1 MMHTVS
7 LDMYDYDFVMDGHTV
22 KSVVINVTGN
32 TDVTIADI
40 ASEITNSE
48 NNIYVE
54 GYRLIHKNSYFRKKG
69 RQSQFVIDVIDVTPN
84 KKK

>member
-1 MMHTVS
+1 MHTVS
-7 LDMYDYDFVMDGHTV
+7 LDMYDYDFVMDGNTV